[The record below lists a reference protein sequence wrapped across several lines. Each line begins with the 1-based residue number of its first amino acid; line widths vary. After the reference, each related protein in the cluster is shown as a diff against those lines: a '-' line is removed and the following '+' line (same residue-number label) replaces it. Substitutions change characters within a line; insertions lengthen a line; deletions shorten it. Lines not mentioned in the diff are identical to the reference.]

1 VIVFNVIPIGFML
14 LRNIPQ
20 KAQISKFK
28 TKESEHTHH
37 FKLVGLAVIEYFIT
51 LGDDLSLYLLS

>member
-1 VIVFNVIPIGFML
+1 LVVFTRHIL
-14 LRNIPQ
+14 Q

-37 FKLVGLAVIEYFIT
+37 FMLT
-51 LGDDLSLYLLS
+51 LLLWVSSLGPRLYY